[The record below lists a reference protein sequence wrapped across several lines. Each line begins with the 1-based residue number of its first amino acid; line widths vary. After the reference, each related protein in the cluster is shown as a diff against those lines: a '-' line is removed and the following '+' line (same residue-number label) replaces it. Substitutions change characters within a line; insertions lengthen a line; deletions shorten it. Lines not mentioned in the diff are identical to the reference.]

1 MVGLRSIRF
10 TSSDQ
15 TIISKGNSAW
25 ALSRSGTTNFLKFSA
40 TGLTTTSVTGTVN
53 VNDGHWH
60 HAVGVYDGST
70 LCLYIDGALD
80 NSASATGSIS
90 TNNYNVAIGRN
101 EESSGRE
108 FNGSLFD
115 VRVYNRAIAG
125 EDVDTLYGLMG
136 RWKLDEA
143 SGATASDSS
152 DLGNAGTT
160 YGGGSWVNGV
170 INGGRQFDYSDGEDY
185 VQIPNSAS
193 LQDIQEGDYSLAA
206 WFKPA
211 DVPAGTC
218 SANNAEY
225 GIMLKT
231 GSHEGITYTAGQFF
245 QLDHYLT
252 GNAWA
257 GIGTWS
263 NSYPPGRFYHVVGV
277 VNRTA
282 GVVQIYIN
290 GALINSGSFTP
301 GTAAREYGTTPWY
314 LGIGA
319 PGASMYSWASKGI
332 VDDARIYSRVLSP
345 DEVLM
350 MYGQGPPQGAI
361 ITKWVESQ

>member
-1 MVGLRSIRF
+1 
-10 TSSDQ
+10 
-15 TIISKGNSAW
+15 
-25 ALSRSGTTNFLKFSA
+25 
-40 TGLTTTSVTGTVN
+40 
-53 VNDGHWH
+53 
-60 HAVGVYDGST
+60 
-70 LCLYIDGALD
+70 
-80 NSASATGSIS
+80 
-90 TNNYNVAIGRN
+90 
-101 EESSGRE
+101 
-108 FNGSLFD
+108 
-115 VRVYNRAIAG
+115 
-125 EDVDTLYGLMG
+125 MG

-143 SGATASDSS
+143 SGAIASDSS
-152 DLGNAGTT
+152 YLGNAGTT

-211 DVPAGTC
+211 DVPAGTG

-231 GSHEGITYTAGQFF
+231 GWHEGITYTAGQFF

-350 MYGQGPPQGAI
+350 MYGQGPPQGVI